1 MHCEVS
7 TLVRMSPGLPSGQEK
22 GREKQKNTNKKQNI
36 KKWRPVMVKCERI
49 EKSIVGIKKGET
61 EKAQEN
67 ND

>member
-1 MHCEVS
+1 
-7 TLVRMSPGLPSGQEK
+7 MSPGLPSGQEK

>member
-1 MHCEVS
+1 
-7 TLVRMSPGLPSGQEK
+7 MSPGLPSGQEK
-22 GREKQKNTNKKQNI
+22 GKEKQKKKKQNI